1 MFASID
7 KDNQEPYEMEYKI
20 YKGLEDYNSAH
31 NKPYEIGESYG
42 WVILPVKEDMINF
55 DEYVEVADA

>member
-1 MFASID
+1 
-7 KDNQEPYEMEYKI
+7 MEYKI

-42 WVILPVKEDMINF
+42 WVILPVKEDMINL
-55 DEYVEVADA
+55 DEYVEIADA